1 MPFMALDFFPFTRTH
16 VIKMNEPEH
25 QPTISPVV
33 IHLLKGILFRNI
45 QPVLWNDLLE
55 LQAQVKDYVEV
66 VGLDLTVDDIEGYAY
81 LTQITTSEEDKN
93 PLPRL
98 IARRPLSYPIS
109 LLCVLL
115 RKKMAE
121 ADSSG
126 AEMRV
131 IISRQDLINDM
142 IVFMPAKSNEAQI
155 AASISATINKVTEL
169 GFLRKLKNDS
179 ENLEIQ
185 RIISALVDA
194 DWSADLAQKL
204 EIYQRHIESINE

>member
-1 MPFMALDFFPFTRTH
+1 MSEEH
-16 VIKMNEPEH
+16 EPN
-25 QPTISPVV
+25 ISPII
-33 IHLLKGILFRNI
+33 IHLLKGILFRQQHPLI
-45 QPVLWNDLLE
+45 WNDLLE
-55 LQAQVKDYVEV
+55 LQSQVLDYVQV
-66 VGLDLTVDDIEGYAY
+66 IGLNLEIDDAEGYAW
-81 LTQITTSEEDKN
+81 LAQTQPSEDEKN

-131 IISRQDLINDM
+131 IVSRDELVNTM
-142 IVFMPAKSNEAQI
+142 LVFMPEKSNEAQI
-155 AASISATINKVTEL
+155 AASINATINKVLEL
-169 GFLRKLKNDS
+169 GFLRKLKNDN

-185 RIISALVDA
+185 RIIIALVDA
-194 DWSADLAQKL
+194 DWTADFNQKL
-204 EIYQRHIESINE
+204 KTYQDYAKSTDWNGTSC

>member
-1 MPFMALDFFPFTRTH
+1 MT
-16 VIKMNEPEH
+16 EEH
-25 QPTISPVV
+25 QVNLSPVI
-33 IHLLKGILFRNI
+33 IHLLKGILFRN
-45 QPVLWNDLLE
+45 QYPLLWNDLLE
-55 LQAQVKDYVEV
+55 LQSQVLDYVKV
-66 VGLDLTVDDIEGYAY
+66 IGLNLEIDDTEGYAW
-81 LTQITTSEEDKN
+81 LTQTIPDEDEKD

-131 IISRQDLINDM
+131 IVSRDELINTM
-142 IVFMPAKSNEAQI
+142 LVFMPEKSNEAQI
-155 AASISATINKVTEL
+155 AASINATINKVLDL
-169 GFLRKLKNDS
+169 GFLRKLKNDN

-185 RIISALVDA
+185 RIIIALVDA
-194 DWSADLAQKL
+194 DWTADFNEKL
-204 EIYQRHIESINE
+204 RIYKEHAKSTD

>member
-1 MPFMALDFFPFTRTH
+1 MT
-16 VIKMNEPEH
+16 EEEH
-25 QPTISPVV
+25 QANLSPVI
-33 IHLLKGILFRNI
+33 IHLLKGILFRNQ
-45 QPVLWNDLLE
+45 QPVLWNDLLT
-55 LQAQVKDYVEV
+55 LQSQVLDYVKII
-66 VGLDLTVDDIEGYAY
+66 GLDLEINDTEGYAW
-81 LTQITTSEEDKN
+81 LTQIIPGEDEKN

-126 AEMRV
+126 EETRV
-131 IISRQDLINDM
+131 IVSRQELGNTM
-142 IVFMPAKSNEAQI
+142 LVFMPDKSNEAQL
-155 AASISATINKVTEL
+155 AASINATINKVVEL
-169 GFLRKLKNDS
+169 GFLRKLKNDT

-194 DWSADLAQKL
+194 EWTADLNKKL
-204 EIYQRHIESINE
+204 EIYQQYVQSTD

>member
-1 MPFMALDFFPFTRTH
+1 MT
-16 VIKMNEPEH
+16 NEDKEH
-25 QPTISPVV
+25 QPSISP
-33 IHLLKGILFRNI
+33 IIIQLLKGILFRN
-45 QPVLWNDLLE
+45 QHPLLWNDLLE
-55 LQAQVKDYVEV
+55 LQAQVLDYVQV
-66 VGLDLTVDDIEGYAY
+66 IGLDLEIDDTEGYAW
-81 LTQITTSEEDKN
+81 LTQTIPDEAEKN

-126 AEMRV
+126 EQMRV
-131 IISRQDLINDM
+131 IVSREELTNAM
-142 IVFMPAKSNEAQI
+142 RVFMPEKSNEAQT
-155 AASISATINKVTEL
+155 AASINATINKVAEL
-169 GFLRKLKNDS
+169 GFLRKLKNDN

-194 DWSADLAQKL
+194 DWTADFNEKL
-204 EIYQRHIESINE
+204 KIYQEYVQSTD

>member
-1 MPFMALDFFPFTRTH
+1 MT
-16 VIKMNEPEH
+16 EEEH
-25 QPTISPVV
+25 QPSISPLI
-33 IHLLKGILFRNI
+33 IHLLKGILFRN
-45 QPVLWNDLLE
+45 QHPLLWNDLLE
-55 LQAQVKDYVEV
+55 LQSQVLDYVQV
-66 VGLDLTVDDIEGYAY
+66 IGLNLEIDDVEGYAW
-81 LTQITTSEEDKN
+81 LVQIIPDEDEKN

-126 AEMRV
+126 DEMRV
-131 IISRQDLINDM
+131 IVSREELASSMQ
-142 IVFMPAKSNEAQI
+142 VFMPEKSNEAQI
-155 AASISATINKVTEL
+155 AASINATINKVAEL
-169 GFLRKLKNDS
+169 GFLRKLKNDN

-194 DWSADLAQKL
+194 DWTADFNEKL
-204 EIYQRHIESINE
+204 KIYQEHVQSTD

>member
-1 MPFMALDFFPFTRTH
+1 MTDKA
-16 VIKMNEPEH
+16 H
-25 QPTISPVV
+25 QPSISP
-33 IHLLKGILFRNI
+33 IIIQLLKGILFRN
-45 QPVLWNDLLE
+45 QHPVLWNDLLA
-55 LQAQVKDYVEV
+55 LQTQVLDYVKV
-66 VGLDLTVDDIEGYAY
+66 IGLDLDINDEEGYAW
-81 LTQITTSEEDKN
+81 LTQIIPDQDEQN

-131 IISRQDLINDM
+131 IVSRQDLINTM
-142 IVFMPAKSNEAQI
+142 LVFMPEKSNEAQI
-155 AASISATINKVTEL
+155 AATINATINKVAEL
-169 GFLRKLKNDS
+169 GFLRKLKNDD

-194 DWSADLAQKL
+194 DWTADFNEKL
-204 EIYQRHIESINE
+204 RVYQEHAKPAD

>member
-1 MPFMALDFFPFTRTH
+1 MT
-16 VIKMNEPEH
+16 EEEH
-25 QPTISPVV
+25 QANLSPVI
-33 IHLLKGILFRNI
+33 IHLLKGILFRNQ
-45 QPVLWNDLLE
+45 QPVLWNDLLT
-55 LQAQVKDYVEV
+55 LQSQVLDYVKII
-66 VGLDLTVDDIEGYAY
+66 GLDLEINDTEGYAW
-81 LTQITTSEEDKN
+81 LTQIIPAEDEKN

-126 AEMRV
+126 EETRV
-131 IISRQDLINDM
+131 IVSRQELGNTM
-142 IVFMPAKSNEAQI
+142 LVFMPDKSNEAQL
-155 AASISATINKVTEL
+155 AASINATINKVVEL
-169 GFLRKLKNDS
+169 GFLRKLKNDT

-194 DWSADLAQKL
+194 EWTADLNKKL
-204 EIYQRHIESINE
+204 EIYQQYVQPTD

>member
-1 MPFMALDFFPFTRTH
+1 MT
-16 VIKMNEPEH
+16 EEEH
-25 QPTISPVV
+25 QPSISPII
-33 IHLLKGILFRNI
+33 IHLLKGILFRN
-45 QPVLWNDLLE
+45 QHPLLWNDLLE
-55 LQAQVKDYVEV
+55 LQSQILDYVQV
-66 VGLDLTVDDIEGYAY
+66 IGLNLEIDDIEGYAW
-81 LTQITTSEEDKN
+81 LTQIIPDEGEKE

-126 AEMRV
+126 DQMRV
-131 IISRQDLINDM
+131 IVSREELNNAM
-142 IVFMPAKSNEAQI
+142 RVFMPEKSNEAQI
-155 AASISATINKVTEL
+155 AASINATINKVTEL
-169 GFLRKLKNDS
+169 GFLRKLKNDN

-194 DWSADLAQKL
+194 DWTADFNEKL
-204 EIYQRHIESINE
+204 KIYQEHVQSTD

>member
-1 MPFMALDFFPFTRTH
+1 MT
-16 VIKMNEPEH
+16 EEEH
-25 QPTISPVV
+25 QPSISPII
-33 IHLLKGILFRNI
+33 IHLLKGILFRN
-45 QPVLWNDLLE
+45 QHPLLWNDLLE
-55 LQAQVKDYVEV
+55 LQSQVLDYVQV
-66 VGLDLTVDDIEGYAY
+66 IGLDLEIDDTEGYAW
-81 LTQITTSEEDKN
+81 LTQTIPDEDEKD

-126 AEMRV
+126 EQMRV
-131 IISRQDLINDM
+131 IVSREELTNAM
-142 IVFMPAKSNEAQI
+142 RVFMPAKSNEAQT
-155 AASISATINKVTEL
+155 AASINATINKVAEL
-169 GFLRKLKNDS
+169 GFLRKLKNDN

-194 DWSADLAQKL
+194 DWTADFNEKL
-204 EIYQRHIESINE
+204 RIYQEHVQSTD

>member
-1 MPFMALDFFPFTRTH
+1 MT
-16 VIKMNEPEH
+16 EEEH
-25 QPTISPVV
+25 QANLSPVI
-33 IHLLKGILFRNI
+33 IHLLKGILFRNQ
-45 QPVLWNDLLE
+45 QPVLWNDLLT
-55 LQAQVKDYVEV
+55 LQSQVLDYVKII
-66 VGLDLTVDDIEGYAY
+66 GLDLEINDTEGYAW
-81 LTQITTSEEDKN
+81 LTQIIPAEDEKN

-126 AEMRV
+126 EETRV
-131 IISRQDLINDM
+131 IVSRQELGNTM
-142 IVFMPAKSNEAQI
+142 LVFMPDKSNEAQL
-155 AASISATINKVTEL
+155 AASINATINKVVEL
-169 GFLRKLKNDS
+169 GFLRKLKNDT

-194 DWSADLAQKL
+194 EWTADLNKKL
-204 EIYQRHIESINE
+204 EIYQQYVQSTD